1 MSSTQGLNQQLDYIA
16 TNYTHWD
23 HEGRV
28 SASSGIGYMLLRQI
42 GSGTGVVPHSTDR
55 DFQGDPAAADKLEK
69 LVDADRATGDKS
81 LLMGDDGVVKVALRL
96 RARAMP

>member
-1 MSSTQGLNQQLDYIA
+1 MHVLTFEIA
-16 TNYTHWD
+16 
-23 HEGRV
+23 R
-28 SASSGIGYMLLRQI
+28 LLREQQDECLDALVEAI
-42 GSGTGVVPHSTDR
+42 
-55 DFQGDPAAADKLEK
+55 DFLAPQGDPAAADKLEK

>member
-1 MSSTQGLNQQLDYIA
+1 LSSTQGLNQQLDYIA

-55 DFQGDPAAADKLEK
+55 DFQGDPAA
-69 LVDADRATGDKS
+69 VTNGS
-81 LLMGDDGVVKVALRL
+81 FI
-96 RARAMP
+96 